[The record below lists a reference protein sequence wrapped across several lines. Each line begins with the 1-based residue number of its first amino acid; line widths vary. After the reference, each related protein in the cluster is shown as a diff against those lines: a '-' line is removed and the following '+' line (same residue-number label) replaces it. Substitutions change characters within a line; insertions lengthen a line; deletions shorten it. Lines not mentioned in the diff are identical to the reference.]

1 MSDTG
6 RLGRFHTLADWGGVT
21 HWQIGEVSDTGSV
34 GGVRHRQ
41 VGEVSDSGSVE
52 GVRHM
57 QGGGC
62 YRWCREVSELDTE
75 EAGDR
80 RKPMRC
86 STTYQTRQVIRQG
99 LGGFRHIQCRKVLDM
114 AEQRT
119 RRFRRVKQRT
129 RNTSGYDTGGV
140 RTKQGSSDCT
150 NNGIGTL
157 MTDHRAHFLGSFLSS
172 QCLGNS

>member
-1 MSDTG
+1 MKVSDTG

-21 HWQIGEVSDTGSV
+21 HWQIGEVSDTGSVGGVRHGQVWKVSDTGSV

-86 STTYQTRQVIRQG
+86 
-99 LGGFRHIQCRKVLDM
+99 
-114 AEQRT
+114 
-119 RRFRRVKQRT
+119 
-129 RNTSGYDTGGV
+129 
-140 RTKQGSSDCT
+140 
-150 NNGIGTL
+150 
-157 MTDHRAHFLGSFLSS
+157 
-172 QCLGNS
+172 